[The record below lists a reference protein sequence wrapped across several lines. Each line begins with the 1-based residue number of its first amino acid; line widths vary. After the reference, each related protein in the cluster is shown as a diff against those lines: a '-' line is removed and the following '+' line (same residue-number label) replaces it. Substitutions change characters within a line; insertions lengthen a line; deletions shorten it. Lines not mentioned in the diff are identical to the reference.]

1 MFGRVVSVRCVGEGV
16 IVRDVWESGEC
27 DRCLGEW

>member
-1 MFGRVVSVRCVGEGV
+1 MRMVIVRGVGEGV
-16 IVRDVWESGEC
+16 IVRGVGEDGEC